1 MTTDH
6 NLKST
11 KDTQAS
17 LSKKESAESE
27 KKSQKMMRDFILTL
41 ILPMLVNKV
50 FMMYFGMHYAL
61 YPGEGYGYGLATT
74 IFVMLGI
81 LGYLIWKY
89 RNYNDE

>member
-1 MTTDH
+1 MNTDK

-11 KDTQAS
+11 PDPQTS
-17 LSKKESAESE
+17 LSKKETTDSE

-61 YPGEGYGYGLATT
+61 YPGEGYGYGLVVT

>member
-1 MTTDH
+1 MTIDK
-6 NLKST
+6 NIKST
-11 KDTQAS
+11 PDRHAS
-17 LSKKESAESE
+17 LSKKETTDSE

-41 ILPMLVNKV
+41 VLPMLVNKV
-50 FMMYFGMHYAL
+50 FMMYFGMHYAI